1 MLEIADVHASRGGAP
16 VLSGVS
22 LGVAAGEI
30 VAVVGRNGMGKSTLM
45 MALMGLTPVTA
56 GSIAF
61 DGREVANR
69 RPYEIA
75 RAGIGYVPEGR
86 GVFHDLSVM
95 ENLLLAARNGRRGR
109 AAARLVQDRF
119 PLLRERASAPA
130 GSLSGGQQ
138 QVLAIAR
145 ALVPGPRL
153 LVIDEFSDGVQPNLV
168 REIAD
173 SLVGLSREGTSVLL
187 VEQNA
192 TLALEI
198 SDRAYIL
205 EKGEIV
211 ASGVSAELAGDED
224 LLTRHLVI

>member
-1 MLEIADVHASRGGAP
+1 MLEIANVHASRGGTP
-16 VLSGVS
+16 VLFGVS
-22 LGVAAGEI
+22 LDVAPGEI

-56 GSIAF
+56 GSVSF
-61 DGREVANR
+61 LGREITGR
-69 RPYEIA
+69 RSHEVA

-86 GVFHDLSVM
+86 GIFHSLSVM
-95 ENLLLAARNGRRGR
+95 ENLLVAAPTGRQGR
-109 AAARLVQDRF
+109 TAVAAVQERF
-119 PLLRERASAPA
+119 PLLRERSTAPA

-138 QVLAIAR
+138 QVLSIGR
-145 ALVPGPRL
+145 ALVSAPRL

-173 SLVGLSREGTSVLL
+173 SLVQLSAEGTSVLL

-198 SDRAYIL
+198 SDRAFIL
-205 EKGEIV
+205 EKGEVV
-211 ASGVSAELAGDED
+211 ASGVSADLAADED
-224 LLTRHLVI
+224 LLTRHLVV

>member
-1 MLEIADVHASRGGAP
+1 MLEIDDVHASRGGAP

-22 LGVAAGEI
+22 LTVASGEI

-45 MALMGLTPVTA
+45 MALMGLAPVTA
-56 GSIAF
+56 GSISF
-61 DGREVANR
+61 LGRGITGR
-69 RPYEIA
+69 KPHEIA
-75 RAGIGYVPEGR
+75 HAGIGYVPEGR
-86 GVFHDLSVM
+86 GIFHDLSVM
-95 ENLLLAARNGRRGR
+95 ENLLLTVPGGKRGR
-109 AAARLVQDRF
+109 AAAGLVQDRF
-119 PLLRERASAPA
+119 PLLRERSSAPA

-145 ALVPGPRL
+145 ALAPTPKL

-173 SLVGLSREGTSVLL
+173 SLVALSAEGTSVLL

-192 TLALEI
+192 TLALEV

-211 ASGVSAELAGDED
+211 ASGISAELARDEG